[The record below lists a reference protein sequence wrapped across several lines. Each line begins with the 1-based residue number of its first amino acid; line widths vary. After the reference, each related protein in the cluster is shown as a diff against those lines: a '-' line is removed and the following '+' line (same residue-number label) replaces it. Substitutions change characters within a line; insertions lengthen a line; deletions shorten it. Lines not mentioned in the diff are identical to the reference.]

1 MPCRVGNYMLNN
13 SDIGTDMYLAN
24 PQLGDLHELIPAQNL
39 FVSNVAVIVLDQFVT
54 SSRPDTAGRL
64 GVKRVG
70 LA

>member
-1 MPCRVGNYMLNN
+1 MLNN

-24 PQLGDLHELIPAQNL
+24 PQMGDLHELIPTQNL